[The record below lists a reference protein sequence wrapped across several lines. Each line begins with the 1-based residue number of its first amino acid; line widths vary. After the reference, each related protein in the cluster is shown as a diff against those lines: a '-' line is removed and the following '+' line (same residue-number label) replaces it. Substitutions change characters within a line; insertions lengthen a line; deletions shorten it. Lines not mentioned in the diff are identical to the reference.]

1 MNNLPA
7 HAKLKANKD
16 TFFLPDSNGG
26 VYFRNNASSFRMDG
40 DGIYNWIE
48 KLMPMFNGDHSLA
61 EITDGLPLPYQ
72 HRVFEI
78 GEILYEN
85 GFVRDVSQDA
95 PHELN
100 SALLDRY
107 ASQIEFLE
115 ADSHSGALKFQTYRA
130 KKCPYTWFWGYAYF
144 LSFFFTR
151 IRITYIS
158 LPCHRLY
165 GNKLRPNS

>member
-7 HAKLKANKD
+7 HAKLKVNKD

-26 VYFRNNASSFRMDG
+26 VYFRNNSSSFRMDG
-40 DGIYNWIE
+40 DGIYDWIE
-48 KLMPMFNGDHSLA
+48 KLMPMFNGNHSLA

-72 HRVFEI
+72 NRVFEI

-85 GFVRDVSQDA
+85 GFIRDVSQDA

-115 ADSHSGALKFQTYRA
+115 ADSHSGALKFETYR
-130 KKCPYTWFWGYAYF
+130 GQM
-144 LSFFFTR
+144 
-151 IRITYIS
+151 S
-158 LPCHRLY
+158 L
-165 GNKLRPNS
+165 